1 MTLGENSMTLGENSM
16 TLGEHP
22 IIHKMS
28 EFHVP
33 SQW

>member
-1 MTLGENSMTLGENSM
+1 MTLGEHPMTLGENSM

-22 IIHKMS
+22 IIHSMS

>member
-1 MTLGENSMTLGENSM
+1 MTLNEHPMTLNEHPM
-16 TLGEHP
+16 TLNEHP